1 MNPEKQSSESKVLEY
16 NLLRD
21 IVGNYS
27 GLPVAFCLKE
37 FLGWDDS
44 KIKTFSKEYKKAK
57 KARDKQFKQDSIL
70 CKAANCCGGSTSTQG

>member
-1 MNPEKQSSESKVLEY
+1 MNPEKQLTESKVLEY
-16 NLLRD
+16 DLFRN

-27 GLPVAFCLKE
+27 GLPISFCLKE

-57 KARDKQFKQDSIL
+57 KARDKEFKQNTKL
-70 CKAANCCGGSTSTQG
+70 CEEVNCCGGATSTQG